1 MYIQRR
7 PPNSPR
13 TDTLCPYTTLFRSHP
28 RRETTQRIAKGAR
41 VRSGAIFGHGARR
54 TAFEEID
61 QIGAE
66 RVVAVVS
73 HDERHIL
80 DLGKFAM
87 EQSFDDISGIVR
99 RYTPAH
105 TPTTLERR
113 QPEVRGDVREA
124 LRTFPTIQ
132 RRQGKHSWRD

>member
-1 MYIQRR
+1 MRI
-7 PPNSPR
+7 S
-13 TDTLCPYTTLFRSHP
+13 DWSSDVCSSDL

-80 DLGKFAM
+80 DLGKFAIG
-87 EQSFDDISGIVR
+87 QSFDEISGIVR
-99 RYTPAH
+99 RYKLAQR
-105 TPTTLERR
+105 PTDLARR
-113 QPEVRGDVREA
+113 QHENGRATWRE
-124 LRTFPTIQ
+124 RVGQ
-132 RRQGKHSWRD
+132 YV